1 MNRQMIINL
10 IKNIIDD
17 DMQVER
23 VTSQMNDKQLLAM
36 YEQLKGNEHG

>member
-23 VTSQMNDKQLLAM
+23 VTSQMNDKQLLAV
-36 YEQLKGNEHG
+36 YEQLKEHNNG